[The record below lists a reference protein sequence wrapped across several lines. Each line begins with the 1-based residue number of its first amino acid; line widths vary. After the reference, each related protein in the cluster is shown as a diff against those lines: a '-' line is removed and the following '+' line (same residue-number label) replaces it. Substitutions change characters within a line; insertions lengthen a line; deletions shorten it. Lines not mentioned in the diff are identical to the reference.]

1 MGSAAYLEAAAGKV
15 KRKVSGGMT
24 PEELDDIDFGDKG
37 PDSDGKICSFNLT
50 STLKCPLI
58 NQERIF
64 SIGKVKGL
72 FKDPFKRPTFS
83 I

>member
-37 PDSDGKICSFNLT
+37 PDSDGKIWSLEKRPLKSLLT
-50 STLKCPLI
+50 FPILQIHSCFIKEL
-58 NQERIF
+58 F
-64 SIGKVKGL
+64 KGL
-72 FKDPFKRPTFS
+72 FK
-83 I
+83 